1 MSAAAVLIRMPVSI
15 AELERIIGPRVPVPT
30 SAVRERPETQVLS
43 QKRGALQLHHRVMW
57 PVHRRALV
65 FIVQTREDEKFT
77 DARSRR
83 TAMRKLTESKPE
95 DTSVRELDHAALDA
109 VSGGLLGYTIAYM
122 RTLVGSDRCHL
133 DDALQATYM

>member
-1 MSAAAVLIRMPVSI
+1 
-15 AELERIIGPRVPVPT
+15 
-30 SAVRERPETQVLS
+30 
-43 QKRGALQLHHRVMW
+43 MW